1 MAINLTH
8 RPDLEERVE
17 KLASRLGMNGR
28 GRKTAVIEKAL
39 TALEEQA
46 PRMSPEAI
54 LASLRKYEGSGA
66 LIAAELADDP
76 ELDHS
81 KPMSQALQDVLYD
94 EHGLPK

>member
-8 RPDLEERVE
+8 RPDLDDRVE
-17 KLASRLGMNGR
+17 KLAARLGINGR

-46 PRMSPEAI
+46 PQMSPEEI
-54 LASLRKYEGSGA
+54 MESLEEFGRHA
-66 LIAAELADDP
+66 DLIAAELAEDP

-81 KPMSQALQDVLYD
+81 KPLSQALQDVLYD

>member
-8 RPDLEERVE
+8 RPDLDERVE
-17 KLASRLGMNGR
+17 RLASRLGINGR

-39 TALEEQA
+39 RALEAQV

-54 LASLRKYEGSGA
+54 LAALEKYEGSGA

-81 KPMSQALQDVLYD
+81 KPLSQALQDVLYD

>member
-8 RPDLEERVE
+8 RPDLDARVE
-17 KLASRLGMNGR
+17 KLASRLGINGH

-54 LASLRKYEGSGA
+54 RASLAQFTHGA
-66 LIAAELADDP
+66 QIAAELADDP

-81 KPMSQALQDVLYD
+81 KPLSQALQEVLYD